1 MTPISNTTPQVSLI
15 EAKGTP
21 NLENPTREKLEAVG
35 TDFESVFMSMMIK
48 EMRNS
53 LDGGFF
59 GEESS
64 DTYGG
69 MFDLF
74 IGKHL
79 AESRPL
85 GIANMML
92 EQYQKTQQRG
102 QMQESPSESA
112 SPTMEQSPASS
123 AHSSLQTDA

>member
-1 MTPISNTTPQVSLI
+1 MNPVSHVASSVRPVTTDASKIHDPAAMES
-15 EAKGTP
+15 
-21 NLENPTREKLEAVG
+21 VG
-35 TDFESVFMSMMIK
+35 KDFESVFLSMMIK

-74 IGKHL
+74 IGQHL
-79 AESRPL
+79 ADSKPL
-85 GIANMML
+85 GIADML
-92 EQYQKTQQRG
+92 LDQYRQQ
-102 QMQESPSESA
+102 
-112 SPTMEQSPASS
+112 QSKGG
-123 AHSSLQTDA
+123 DV

>member
-1 MTPISNTTPQVSLI
+1 MNPISHAVPSVSLQQ
-15 EAKGTP
+15 AP
-21 NLENPTREKLEAVG
+21 NASAEGQLPEQLKSVG

-79 AESRPL
+79 ASSSPL
-85 GIANMML
+85 GIGEML
-92 EQYQKTQQRG
+92 LDQYRKTQANENQG
-102 QMQESPSESA
+102 
-112 SPTMEQSPASS
+112 TDASS
-123 AHSSLQTDA
+123 ASEPPPSISIKA